1 MSIKSAAKKYN
12 VPHSTLQTK
21 LSGLSNLM
29 CRPGP
34 TPTLAL
40 FIEDACEKYLIEMA
54 RRRFPLKINDL
65 LLLVSEIIHKKLHP
79 AVFKNGIPSRTWAYR
94 YLNRYP
100 DLKSKTSEH
109 HSFGRSSVNKES
121 LLAWYRNFEK
131 FIEDQELKHVI
142 QSPERIFNLDKTA
155 FYLNS
160 NKGKFIGRKHECL
173 QQVCTTSE
181 KENVTV
187 AINFSAAGEMAPPMV
202 ILKRQKL
209 SKNLQQCAPLG
220 IIIQRSSSGW
230 MKRETFLYYIKE
242 FKRYLIGKDLLN
254 IKDNNQKV
262 ILLVDR
268 NSSHLSY
275 GASKYCENTEIVLYC
290 LYPNATHAQQPADV
304 GVMNSLQGW
313 A

>member
-12 VPHSTLQTK
+12 VPHSSLQTK
-21 LSGLSNLM
+21 LSCLSNLM

-34 TPTLAL
+34 APTLPL

-54 RRRFPLKINDL
+54 RRGFLLKINEFL
-65 LLLVSEIIHKKLHP
+65 IIVLEIMHKSLHP
-79 AVFKNGIPSRTWAYR
+79 AVFKNEIPSRTWAYS
-94 YLNRYP
+94 YLNRHP
-100 DLKSKTSEH
+100 ELKSKTSEH
-109 HSFGRSSVNKES
+109 HSLGWSSFTKES
-121 LLAWYRNFEK
+121 LLAFYRNFEK

-142 QSPERIFNLDKTA
+142 QSPERVFNLDKTA

-202 ILKRQKL
+202 VLKKQKL

-220 IIIQRSSSGW
+220 MLFQKSSSGW
-230 MKRETFLYYIKE
+230 TKRETFLYYLKE
-242 FKRYLIGKDLLN
+242 FKRYLVGKDLLN
-254 IKDNNQKV
+254 MKDNNQKV
-262 ILLVDR
+262 LLLVDR
-268 NSSHLSY
+268 HSSHLSY
-275 GASKYCENTEIVLYC
+275 GASKYCEDTGIVLYCLYPGIVRYC
-290 LYPNATHAQQPADV
+290 LYPNATHV
-304 GVMNSLQGW
+304 
-313 A
+313 